1 MVADL
6 TAEARTEAG
15 LTGAVGAIRMGAVST
30 VEVAAGR
37 GTRAAVEAGTLARVG
52 RAAGISLVEVVAVG
66 AAVDSAADVRRGRRR
81 WRDREAGE
89 RLEAVHTVDL
99 RVPREDMRRVPTA
112 EATEDRTAATA
123 AERQATAGP
132 AMQAAATRDPPTA
145 VEATRVTDDRVTA
158 TVATAA
164 ATADL
169 MALRDPAELTVEAM
183 ARARVERM
191 GIPTRVRAP
200 DGTVVTTARRRIAA
214 IRE

>member
-15 LTGAVGAIRMGAVST
+15 LTGAAGAIRTGAVST
-30 VEVAAGR
+30 VEAAGR
-37 GTRAAVEAGTLARVG
+37 VTRAAVEAGTLARVG
-52 RAAGISLVEVVAVG
+52 RAAGTSLVEAVAVG
-66 AAVDSAADVRRGRRR
+66 AVADSAADVRRERRR

-89 RLEAVHTVDL
+89 RLEAAHTAGL
-99 RVPREDMRRVPTA
+99 RARREDMRRVPTA
-112 EATEDRTAATA
+112 EATEDRAAATA

-132 AMQAAATRDPPTA
+132 AMRVAATRDPPTA
-145 VEATRVTDDRVTA
+145 MEVTRVTDERVTA

-169 MALRDPAELTVEAM
+169 MALHDPAELTAGAM
-183 ARARVERM
+183 AVARVGRM
-191 GIPTRVRAP
+191 GIRTRVRAT
-200 DGTVVTTARRRIAA
+200 DGTVVTTARRRIAP

>member
-30 VEVAAGR
+30 EEAAGR
-37 GTRAAVEAGTLARVG
+37 STRAAVEAGTLARVG
-52 RAAGISLVEVVAVG
+52 RAEAGTSLVEAVAVG
-66 AAVDSAADVRRGRRR
+66 AAADSAADVRRGRRR

-145 VEATRVTDDRVTA
+145 VEVTRVTDDRVTA

-191 GIPTRVRAP
+191 GIPTRVRAT